1 MSVGSNVRRIRKI
14 KGYSILKI
22 REITGLSKST
32 ISEIENDKSSP
43 TIATLEKLAEA
54 LNVSLDYLLKKSPV
68 ALIEENLKDMTM
80 QDLADKTNLTVEYL
94 NNLDNIIPD
103 EKDYENM
110 KRVSEILG
118 VDLTSALGLQEP
130 PTYECSTNA
139 PQDDFGTVNEPQS
152 SYSISEF
159 KTPEAAM
166 KFILAQPSIMGFGGF
181 DVNKMNDEQVL
192 EFANE
197 LLRQLKLISYKY
209 K

>member
-1 MSVGSNVRRIRKI
+1 MSVGSNVRRIRKS

-54 LNVSLDYLLKKSPV
+54 LGVSLDYLLKKSPV
-68 ALIEENLKDMTM
+68 ALIEENLKGMTM
-80 QDLADKTNLTVEYL
+80 QDLADKAKLTVEYL

-110 KRVSEILG
+110 KRVGEILG

-130 PTYECSTNA
+130 PTYEGGTNT
-139 PQDDFGTVNEPQS
+139 PQDDFDTVNEPQC
-152 SYSISEF
+152 SEF

-166 KFILAQPSIMGFGGF
+166 KFILEQPAVMGFGGF
-181 DVNKMNDEQVL
+181 DVNKMDDEQIL
-192 EFANE
+192 DFANE